1 MLHPPIWPDT
11 ANVISSPELASGHTP
26 CDPQDGPTT
35 VRFGPA
41 PALASLSARQAVE
54 QGLLMSGTSGLTGT
68 TSSAS
73 ASLQS
78 SLENKLRQRTD
89 SVGSTLYTL
98 TWKQRAT
105 PSGLQ
110 ICALRA
116 SARRISDSGSGSS
129 EKGGWPTPHL
139 NSATGPGSDGRAGG
153 LNIQTA
159 AQLATWNTPRATDGS
174 NGGPNQSGGALPA
187 DAAAAGWGTPMA
199 HEARLGYQ
207 NRWNGKA
214 GTQMSLTTEAVDY
227 LDPIKGNP
235 NLAGWPTPRASE
247 NVQTNLDQIAEMS
260 SSWLGQGRGATVSTM
275 AQMLKEVPQP
285 ARLTASG
292 EMLTGSSA
300 GMESGGQLN
309 PAHSRWL
316 MGLPPAWD
324 DCAVTAMQSLP
335 RQRKPSSKPTKKAD
349 LSVFD

>member
-1 MLHPPIWPDT
+1 MVDQLSMFPPMNSEALPNAT
-11 ANVISSPELASGHTP
+11 FSLALASGPTP

-35 VRFGPA
+35 VRFGPD
-41 PALASLSARQAVE
+41 PALASLSARQARE
-54 QGLLMSGTSGLTGT
+54 AGLMTSGTSGLTGT

-78 SLENKLRQRTD
+78 SLESKLRQRTD
-89 SVGSTLYTL
+89 SVGSTLYAL

-116 SARRISDSGSGSS
+116 SARRTSVSASG
-129 EKGGWPTPHL
+129 L
-139 NSATGPGSDGRAGG
+139 
-153 LNIQTA
+153 L
-159 AQLATWNTPRATDGS
+159 
-174 NGGPNQSGGALPA
+174 
-187 DAAAAGWGTPMA
+187 GWGTPMA

-207 NRWNGKA
+207 NRWSGKA

-227 LDPIKGNP
+227 LNPIKGNP
-235 NLAGWPTPRASE
+235 NLSGWATPVGQQANGTPERFLERKRESMERGSQSMGISLSDLNMQAQAWAGWPTPTMPSGGQTAPEGTTATGQTPDGRK
-247 NVQTNLDQIAEMS
+247 VQVTLKDVA
-260 SSWLGQGRGATVSTM
+260 AM
-275 AQMLKEVPQP
+275 AGP

-292 EMLTGSSA
+292 EMLTGCSA

-335 RQRKPSSKPTKKAD
+335 RSRKPSSKA
-349 LSVFD
+349 